1 MQTAQDKVKILSF
14 SFVQE
19 QAESMKNTD
28 SLEANSG
35 LSRRGALKQLAA
47 GGLALS
53 SGAQALS
60 AAPEDVKPAELYK
73 VRHGRIQQ
81 SVIHWC
87 FDPMTAPELAGHAAD
102 LGMASAEL
110 VAPQFWPEL
119 TRRGL
124 VCAISPSHG
133 FSKGF
138 AHPSEHEECIQ
149 VLRQSIDQTAAAGFK
164 NVITFSGFRRGLT
177 TEDATKNMVEGLKKI
192 TGYAEE
198 KKVTLCLEML
208 NSRVNI
214 NMKGHP
220 DYFCDDF
227 DHAVEIC
234 RQVGSER
241 MKLLFD
247 IYHVQIMHGDLIAR
261 IRKYHPYIAHYHT
274 AGNPGRNEID
284 DSQEINYAGVMKAIL
299 ETGYQ
304 GFVGQEFIPTRDKVA
319 SLSEAVKICDV

>member
-1 MQTAQDKVKILSF
+1 
-14 SFVQE
+14 
-19 QAESMKNTD
+19 MKDTD
-28 SLEANSG
+28 SLDANSD
-35 LSRRGALKQLAA
+35 LSRRAAVKRLATGA
-47 GGLALS
+47 LALS
-53 SGAQALS
+53 TVAGALN
-60 AAPEDVKPAELYK
+60 AAADEPKPAELYK

-87 FDPMTAPELAGHAAD
+87 FDPMTPPELAGHAAD
-102 LGMASAEL
+102 LGMASVEL
-110 VAPQFWPEL
+110 VAPEHWPEL

-133 FSKGF
+133 FNKGF
-138 AHPSEHEECIQ
+138 AHPSEHDECIQ
-149 VLRQSIDQTAAAGFK
+149 TLRRSIDNTSAAGFK

-192 TGYAEE
+192 AGYAEQ
-198 KKVTLCLEML
+198 KNVTLCLEML

-214 NMKGHP
+214 TMKGHP
-220 DYFCDDF
+220 DYFCDDI

-241 MKLLFD
+241 VKLLFD

-299 ETGYQ
+299 ETGYK

-319 SLSEAVKICDV
+319 S